1 MRNQFGRSDRLKPE
15 LQHAIRTQAM
25 PQAPL
30 NRRDFLHRT
39 GAAGAASGLGLYRRL
54 AMAAEL
60 NGGHPLAPR
69 PGHFPGRARH
79 LIVFFMTGGLSHVDT
94 FDYKPRLQRDHDK
107 PMIKGQ
113 KKLLGSP
120 YAFCPYGA
128 CGKMVSELFTH
139 VGGVIDEFCFV
150 HSVHGDSAG
159 HSAATLGMLT
169 GSVTIPMPSLGSWI
183 SYGLGTLNLDLPS
196 FVVMAAKDPY
206 NGFQVWDAN
215 FLPAC
220 HKGIRLTPGPDPLPN
235 VASPVTSVRRRELE
249 SLMLHD
255 LNEAH
260 RSTRPGDPLL
270 PARMSTI
277 ETARGLMRQALEA
290 FDIRREPAHILDLY
304 GASSGDPSSFAAQCL
319 VARRLVERGVRVVEL
334 FDVGS
339 NHNWDSHTEIEDHR
353 KLSRRVDQPIAALVK
368 DLKQRGLL
376 DETLIVGCS
385 EFGRSPSQDLT
396 PRGRAHHNDCFT
408 CFLAGG
414 GVRGGF
420 SFGQSDE
427 YGNQVA
433 EHPVHVHDLHATI
446 LHIMGL
452 DHTRLTYRYS
462 GRDFRLTDIH
472 GQVVRDILA

>member
-1 MRNQFGRSDRLKPE
+1 MERTDEMLRDPIRRREFLGR
-15 LQHAIRTQAM
+15 T
-25 PQAPL
+25 
-30 NRRDFLHRT
+30 
-39 GAAGAASGLGLYRRL
+39 AGAAAMGGLGLYGQL
-54 AMAAEL
+54 TMAAGL
-60 NGGHPLAPR
+60 NGGHPLAPQA
-69 PGHFPGRARH
+69 GHFAARAKH
-79 LIVFFMTGGLSHVDT
+79 LIVFFMTGGLSQVDT
-94 FDYKPRLQRDHDK
+94 FDYKPKLQRDHDK
-107 PMIKGQ
+107 PVIKGQ

-120 YAFCPYGA
+120 YAFRSRGE
-128 CGKMVSELFTH
+128 CGKMVSDLFAE
-139 VGGVIDEFCFV
+139 VGSVVDDFCFI

-183 SYGLGTLNLDLPS
+183 SFGLGTLNLSLPS
-196 FVVMAAKDPY
+196 FIVLAAKDPY
-206 NGFQVWDAN
+206 NGFQVWDAS

-220 HKGIRLTPGPDPLPN
+220 HKGVRLTPGPDPMPN
-235 VASPVTSVRRRELE
+235 VASPIASVRRRELE
-249 SLMLHD
+249 NLMLRD
-255 LNEAH
+255 LDSNHLAA
-260 RSTRPGDPLL
+260 RPGDPNLR
-270 PARMSTI
+270 ARMSTFD
-277 ETARGLMRQALEA
+277 TARGLMREAPEA
-290 FDIRREPAHILDLY
+290 FDIGREPGHILDLY
-304 GASSGDPSSFAAQCL
+304 GASADDPSSFAAQCL

-339 NHNWDSHTEIEDHR
+339 NSNWDSHTEIGDHQ
-353 KLSRRVDQPIAALVK
+353 KLARRVDRPMAALVK

-385 EFGRSPSQDLT
+385 EFGRSPWQDLT

-420 SFGQSDE
+420 SFGRSDD

-462 GRDFRLTDIH
+462 GRDFRLTDVH
-472 GQVVRDILA
+472 GHVVHEVLA

>member
-1 MRNQFGRSDRLKPE
+1 MPRNQ
-15 LQHAIRTQAM
+15 
-25 PQAPL
+25 L
-30 NRRDFLHRT
+30 NRRDFLGRT
-39 GAAGAASGLGLYRRL
+39 AAAASGLGLYQNL
-54 AMAAEL
+54 AMAAGL

-69 PGHFPGRARH
+69 PGDFPAKAKH

-107 PMIKGQ
+107 AMIKGQ

-120 YAFCPYGA
+120 YAFRPCGA
-128 CGKMVSELFTH
+128 DGKMISELFAN
-139 VGGVIDEFCFV
+139 VGSIVDEFCFV
-150 HSVHGDSAG
+150 HSIHGDSAG

-183 SYGLGTLNLDLPS
+183 SYGLGTLNLDMPS
-196 FVVMAAKDPY
+196 FVVLAAKDPY

-220 HKGIRLTPGPDPLPN
+220 HKGVRLTPGKEPLPN
-235 VASPVTSVRRRELE
+235 VASPVESVRRQELE
-249 SLMLHD
+249 CLMLHD

-260 RSTRPGDPLL
+260 LAARPGDPML
-270 PARMSTI
+270 PSRLSTI
-277 ETARGLMRQALEA
+277 ETARGLMRQAPEA
-290 FDIRREPAHILDLY
+290 FDIGREPAHILDLY
-304 GASSGDPSSFAAQCL
+304 GATSDDPSSFGAQCL
-319 VARRLVERGVRVVEL
+319 VARRLIERGVRVIEL

-339 NHNWDSHTEIEDHR
+339 NHNWDSHSEISDHR

-385 EFGRSPSQDLT
+385 EFGRSPWQDLT
-396 PRGRAHHNDCFT
+396 PRGRAHHNACFT

-414 GVRGGF
+414 GIRSGLSYGR
-420 SFGQSDE
+420 SDD
-427 YGNQVA
+427 YGNRVG
-433 EHPVHVHDLHATI
+433 ENPVHVHDFHATI
-446 LHIMGL
+446 LHLMGL

-462 GRDFRLTDIH
+462 GRDFRLTDVH
-472 GQVVRDILA
+472 GRVVLEIIA

>member
-1 MRNQFGRSDRLKPE
+1 MRTCD
-15 LQHAIRTQAM
+15 M
-25 PQAPL
+25 P
-30 NRRDFLHRT
+30 RDHLHRREFLYRT
-39 GAAGAASGLGLYRRL
+39 AAATAATSGVGLYRSL
-54 AMAAEL
+54 AVAAEL

-69 PGHFPGRARH
+69 PGHFAGRAKH

-107 PMIKGQ
+107 AMIGGQ

-120 YAFCPYGA
+120 YAFRPRGA
-128 CGKMVSELFTH
+128 CGKMVSELFAH
-139 VGGVIDEFCFV
+139 VGGVVDEFCFL

-206 NGFQVWDAN
+206 NGFQVWDAS

-220 HKGIRLTPGPDPLPN
+220 HKGVRLTPGPDPLPN
-235 VASPVTSVRRRELE
+235 VASPVASVRRRELE
-249 SLMLHD
+249 TLMLQD

-260 RSTRPGDPLL
+260 RAARPGDPLL
-270 PARMSTI
+270 PARITTL
-277 ETARGLMRQALEA
+277 ETARGLMRQAPEA
-290 FDIRREPAHILDLY
+290 FDVRREPGHILDLY
-304 GASSGDPSSFAAQCL
+304 GASADDPSSFASQCL

-353 KLSRRVDQPIAALVK
+353 KLSRHVDQPLAALVK

-376 DETLIVGCS
+376 DQTLIVGCS
-385 EFGRSPSQDLT
+385 EFGRSPWQDLT

-414 GVRGGF
+414 GIRGGF

-433 EHPVHVHDLHATI
+433 DKPVHVHDLHATI

-462 GRDFRLTDIH
+462 GRDFRLTDVH
-472 GQVVRDILA
+472 GQVVRDLLA